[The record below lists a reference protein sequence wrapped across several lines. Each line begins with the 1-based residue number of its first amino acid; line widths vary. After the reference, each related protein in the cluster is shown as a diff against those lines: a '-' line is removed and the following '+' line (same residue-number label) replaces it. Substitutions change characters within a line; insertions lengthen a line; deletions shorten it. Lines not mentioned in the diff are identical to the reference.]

1 MTNYLGIDIGT
12 SAVKVL
18 LVDNRGQVLD
28 SHSES
33 YGIDSP
39 QPIWN
44 EQNPNVWWNATV
56 RVLKTLQAR
65 NEAAWPQVAA
75 IGLSG
80 QMHGAVCLDD
90 QGQPLR
96 PAILW
101 NDGRAFQESATL
113 NHLCPNIGHIAGVPA
128 MPGFTA
134 PKLLWL
140 HQHEPDL
147 FRQIHKVILPKDYV
161 RLQLTGQYFTDV
173 SDAAGTLWL
182 DEAKRDWDDDILQA
196 CHLTRVQMPT
206 LIEGNDNSG
215 SLLENVAKELGL
227 SSLVTVA
234 GGAGDASAGG
244 IGIGAINEG
253 DAFLSLGTSGQI
265 FVAKEQHLANPDAY
279 IHAFAHAL
287 PNRWCHMA
295 CLLNGASP
303 LQWFSSITSTPITTL
318 LDEAES
324 DYDIEL
330 SVYFLPYL
338 TGERTPHNNPFATGS
353 FQGVTGHTQRSDMTQ
368 AILEGIA
375 FSFRDC
381 LQALNQSDR
390 PLTALGAIGGGA
402 KSAFWL
408 QILADVLNVPIHKYQ
423 GAETG
428 PAMGAA
434 RLAILSHTQQD
445 IKSVCAPPPVEAIY
459 QPNSHRHD
467 IYVNKHVHFSDLYQA
482 LSPTYGHTSR

>member
-1 MTNYLGIDIGT
+1 MTTYLGIDIGT

-18 LVDNRGQVLD
+18 LVDSHGDVLD

-39 QPIWN
+39 QPLWN
-44 EQNPNVWWNATV
+44 EQNPDVWWQATV
-56 RVLKTLQAR
+56 NSLKALQAV
-65 NEAAWPQVAA
+65 NESAWRQVAA

-113 NHLCPNIGHIAGVPA
+113 NRLCPNIGHTAGVPA

-140 HQHEPDL
+140 HEHEPDV
-147 FRQIHKVILPKDYV
+147 FRRIHKVILPKDYV
-161 RLQLTGQYFTDV
+161 RLKLTGTYCTDV
-173 SDAAGTLWL
+173 SDAAGTVWL

-206 LIEGNDNSG
+206 LIEGNGNSG
-215 SLLENVAKELGL
+215 TLLEDIANQLGL
-227 SSLVTVA
+227 STQVCVA

-303 LQWFSSITSTPITTL
+303 LQWFSTITSTPIATL
-318 LDEAES
+318 LEEAES
-324 DYDIEL
+324 QHNIHD

-353 FQGVTGHTQRSDMTQ
+353 FEGITGQTQRSDMTQ

-381 LQALNQSDR
+381 LLALNSR
-390 PLTALGAIGGGA
+390 HLSLTALGAIGGGA

-445 IKSVCAPPPVEAIY
+445 IESVCTPPPVEAIFL
-459 QPNSHRHD
+459 PDPDRHN
-467 IYVNKHVHFSDLYQA
+467 IYVKKHVHFDRLYQA
-482 LSPTYGHTSR
+482 LSPTYGHTSK